1 MEVCSK
7 RRWGQPEFT
16 LVTDTSAGN
25 NRSFLYKVS
34 HMLPQPVLLFIQ
46 VRVYD
51 TEYQPATPSLNKK
64 TGKAAAATVAL
75 QALGLVPRA
84 AS

>member
-1 MEVCSK
+1 
-7 RRWGQPEFT
+7 
-16 LVTDTSAGN
+16 
-25 NRSFLYKVS
+25 
-34 HMLPQPVLLFIQ
+34 
-46 VRVYD
+46 VYD